1 MARFLLLRAIALA
14 VAFVLLALPLAA
26 QQQAPLVGID
36 PIRASLDQIETSAQ
50 RGANMRALADQTEQL
65 NPLRDTLRAKLA
77 DLAPRLADLDA
88 RLKSLGPAPAANAP
102 AESAAVTAERNRITQ
117 QRAEIDAAIK
127 QVQVLQ
133 TRAEQLA
140 ALLSERRRTAYSEA
154 LFQRSPNVLD
164 PRFWVDVVAAVP
176 DTIERLVRLAQDI
189 AATIRERGGT
199 ARMLSAGLTLV
210 GLMIFLIGL
219 ARWWRRVGL
228 IGRAGARYGKAVAA
242 LIVFLRVVLALPLT
256 VLVVAVLLDQFQLVS
271 PDHVRVLT
279 GLLIG
284 TAVAALARAA
294 ALSVLA
300 PDDRQRRL
308 LERDDAT
315 AQWLASHLIWGG
327 RLFGAFIVLRTLN
340 RAIVAPEPID
350 VALRMVFA
358 LAIGGLLMHLLI
370 GRREDEA
377 AQAQRIPGM
386 RLLTWVIVATLGAS
400 LLAGYAGFAAFEAE
414 RVVFTVALAGTLFL
428 LLIVTDA
435 VIDRITSAESSGGR
449 VLARQLGVD
458 ARRLA
463 LIGRITSGI
472 VRAVFVLVVLALA
485 LGRWEVAAADL
496 FDALRGAALGIR
508 IGDFTISFGALF
520 GAILIFLIIAGLT
533 KLIQRWLEREV
544 LPQSALEPS
553 LQLSIVTVFGYIG
566 TIIAVVAALSEI
578 GIDPQKIA
586 LVAGALSVG
595 IGFGL
600 QSIVSNFVSGLIL
613 LAERPIR
620 VGDQIVVKGEEG
632 FVRRISVRATEIET
646 FDKASVLVPNSEL
659 ITGVVKNRTHANMLG
674 RVNIRVAVSYASDPD
689 KVMAILRAR
698 VDAHPDVLK
707 QPPPAIQLTEF
718 GPTAIAFDVFCIV
731 PNLGD
736 SGRIKSEIQVAI
748 LREFR
753 AGGIEMTAPQDVRLI
768 GQGASSPGRR
778 AAASPGDPE

>member
-1 MARFLLLRAIALA
+1 
-14 VAFVLLALPLAA
+14 
-26 QQQAPLVGID
+26 
-36 PIRASLDQIETSAQ
+36 
-50 RGANMRALADQTEQL
+50 
-65 NPLRDTLRAKLA
+65 
-77 DLAPRLADLDA
+77 
-88 RLKSLGPAPAANAP
+88 
-102 AESAAVTAERNRITQ
+102 
-117 QRAEIDAAIK
+117 
-127 QVQVLQ
+127 
-133 TRAEQLA
+133 
-140 ALLSERRRTAYSEA
+140 
-154 LFQRSPNVLD
+154 
-164 PRFWVDVVAAVP
+164 
-176 DTIERLVRLAQDI
+176 
-189 AATIRERGGT
+189 
-199 ARMLSAGLTLV
+199 
-210 GLMIFLIGL
+210 MIFLIGL

-242 LIVFLRVVLALPLT
+242 LIMFLRLALAMPVT
-256 VLVVAVLLDQFQLVS
+256 VLVIAVLLDQFELVS

-294 ALSVLA
+294 AISVLA

-308 LERDDAT
+308 LEREDAT
-315 AQWLASHLIWGG
+315 AQWLASHLTWGG
-327 RLFGAFIVLRTLN
+327 RMFGAFIVLRALN

-358 LAIGGLLMHLLI
+358 LAIGVLLVHLLI
-370 GRREDEA
+370 GRRESETET

-386 RLLTWVIVATLGAS
+386 RLLTWIIVATLAAS

-414 RVVFTVALAGTLFL
+414 RVVFTVALAGTLYL
-428 LLIVTDA
+428 LLVVTDA
-435 VIDRITSAESSGGR
+435 VIDRTTSAESSGGR

-463 LIGRITSGI
+463 LFGRVTSGI
-472 VRAVFVLVVLALA
+472 LRAVFVLVVLALA
-485 LGRWEVAAADL
+485 LGRWEIAAADL
-496 FDALRGAALGIR
+496 FDALRGVALGIR

-520 GAILIFLIIAGLT
+520 GAIILFLIIAGLT
-533 KLIQRWLEREV
+533 RLVQHWLEREV
-544 LPQSALEPS
+544 LPYSAIEPS
-553 LQLSIVTVFGYIG
+553 LQLSIVTVLGYIG
-566 TIIAVVAALSEI
+566 TILALIVALSEI

-600 QSIVSNFVSGLIL
+600 QSVVSNFVSGLIL

-620 VGDQIVVKGEEG
+620 VGDQIVVKSEEG

-674 RVNIRVAVSYASDPD
+674 RVNIRLGVSYASDPD
-689 KVMAILRAR
+689 KVMAILRDC
-698 VDAHPDVLK
+698 VVAHPDVLK

-736 SGRIKSEIQVAI
+736 GGRIKSDIQIAI
-748 LREFR
+748 LRAFR
-753 AGGIEMTAPQDVRLI
+753 AGNRDD
-768 GQGASSPGRR
+768 GAAGCAARHHR
-778 AAASPGDPE
+778 AAAERRDPVIPIRWALRLPKRDRRAQARR